1 MSNELGFHLWMR
13 KARLMGP
20 PICTLTIQQGRA
32 GLLTV
37 HGNKPRSI
45 THYHTHTHTKAAWRD
60 AAGGGAGPGATAL
73 R

>member
-20 PICTLTIQQGRA
+20 PICTLTTQQGRA
-32 GLLTV
+32 GLLAV
-37 HGNKPRSI
+37 HGNKPRPI
-45 THYHTHTHTKAAWRD
+45 THYHTYTKVAWRD

>member
-45 THYHTHTHTKAAWRD
+45 THYHTHTHIQKWLGEMLLAVVLD
-60 AAGGGAGPGATAL
+60 QEL
-73 R
+73 LH

>member
-20 PICTLTIQQGRA
+20 PICTLTTQ
-32 GLLTV
+32 LLTV

-45 THYHTHTHTKAAWRD
+45 THYHTHTHTKVTWRD
-60 AAGGGAGPGATAL
+60 AAGGGAGPGVTAL